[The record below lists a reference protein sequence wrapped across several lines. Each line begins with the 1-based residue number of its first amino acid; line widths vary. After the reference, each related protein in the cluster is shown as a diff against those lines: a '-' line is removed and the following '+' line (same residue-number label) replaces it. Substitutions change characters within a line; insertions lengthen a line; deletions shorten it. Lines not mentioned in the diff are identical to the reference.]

1 MSDRFIS
8 PRWRKIIRDLSSNR
22 TRTILVIASIAV
34 GIFAVGT
41 VQHLRT
47 VILAEMQAIYDQSGA
62 SQITFIVPNV
72 DNETLEA
79 VRRMPEVAAAE
90 GRSSLGLNVAI
101 TPNEW
106 TSISVNVI
114 DDFEANTVNY
124 LLPAGDL
131 VDHPN
136 FGVERTR
143 WPEKDEIIL
152 ERASLDAADALP
164 AELQVGDELL
174 MENEAGKQRQLTV
187 TGAVYDPNGFP
198 AAFTGRASG
207 YVTRETFERLGGS
220 TTYSQILVRV
230 NGTPEEQLD
239 SDYITGIAN
248 RVQDKLERGGFTVQN
263 FFVPEPGELL
273 FQNIFDSIALLLT
286 PLGLLALFLSG
297 FLVINTIS
305 ALMAQ
310 QVRQIGV
317 MKSVGARR
325 RQIIRMYLGAVL
337 IYSLLALLV
346 AVPLTMLVTGAV
358 LQFAGSYINI
368 TFPAFSLPLSV
379 FLLQFGVGVLVPL
392 LAALRPVLRG
402 AGITVRVA
410 LADTGVGTFSV
421 DLLDRILA
429 RIQGLSRPLQLSLR
443 NTFRR
448 RARLAL
454 TLLMLVLGGM
464 LFMTI
469 GSVRASLTSL
479 IEAGLSYNNYDI
491 QVGFSGVYRT
501 NRIEQT
507 LMQVPGVDSVETWV
521 QGLGTRKRPDGTESN
536 TITAIGVPANSE
548 MVKPTLSE
556 GRWLLPDD
564 KNAIVISTQLL
575 TTDDDIAVGDP
586 IVLEFDDREAEW
598 VVVGVVQVLSG
609 PPNFIPAYINYPYFS
624 RYIGNVEQGDS
635 TQIKIVQ
642 NSEYTPESVATAI
655 EETLE
660 AQGFNVAEVFTI
672 NLIRRI
678 SGGIFDIIVYLLS
691 AMGVLIATVG
701 ALGLTGTMST
711 NVLERT
717 REIGVMRA
725 IGATDSAIQRIVV
738 AEGILIGLIS
748 WGIGAALAYPAG
760 AAISS
765 GVGQVLFSTS
775 LPYTFSSTGLVTWF
789 FIVSLLAT
797 LASFLPARNASKLTV
812 REVLA
817 YE

>member
-1 MSDRFIS
+1 MLIR

-22 TRTILVIASIAV
+22 ARTILVVASIAV

-47 VILAEMQAIYDQSGA
+47 VILAEMQTIYDQSGS
-62 SQITFIVPNV
+62 SQATLIVPGV
-72 DNETLEA
+72 DENTLDA
-79 VRRMPEVAAAE
+79 IRRMPEVAAAE
-90 GRSSLGLNVAI
+90 GRSSLSLNVAI
-101 TPNEW
+101 SPTEW
-106 TSISVNVI
+106 KSFSVTVV

-124 LLPAGDL
+124 LLPAGPLADQPDL
-131 VDHPN
+131 
-136 FGVERTR
+136 GVAETR
-143 WPEKDEIIL
+143 WPEKDEILL

-164 AELQVGDELL
+164 PGLQVGDSLL
-174 MENEAGKQRQLTV
+174 VENEAGRQRSLALSGV
-187 TGAVYDPNGFP
+187 IYDPNGFP
-198 AAFTGRASG
+198 AAFTGSASG
-207 YVTRETFERLGGS
+207 YVNRETFTRLGGS
-220 TTYSQILVRV
+220 NTYSQVILRFT
-230 NGTPEEQLD
+230 GTPQQLLD
-239 SDYITGIAN
+239 IDYVTEMAN
-248 RVQDKLERGGFTVQN
+248 RVQSKVERGGFTVQN
-263 FFVPEPGELL
+263 LFVPEPGELL

-317 MKSVGARR
+317 MKTVGARR
-325 RQIIRMYLGAVL
+325 IQIIRMYLGAVL
-337 IYSLLALLV
+337 IYSVLALLV
-346 AVPLTMLVTGAV
+346 AIPLTMVVTGAV

-368 TFPAFSLPLSV
+368 TFPAISLPLSV
-379 FLLQFGVGVLVPL
+379 FLLQLAVGVLIPL
-392 LAALRPVLRG
+392 LAALWPVLRG
-402 AGITVRVA
+402 AAVTVREA
-410 LADTGVGTFSV
+410 LADTGVGTFSI
-421 DLLDRILA
+421 DLLDRILSQI
-429 RIQGLSRPLQLSLR
+429 RGLSRPLQLSLR

-448 RARLAL
+448 RARLIL
-454 TLLMLVLGGM
+454 TLIMLVLGGM

-491 QVGFSGVYRT
+491 QISFTGTYRID
-501 NRIEQT
+501 RIEQS
-507 LMQVPGVDSVETWV
+507 LLQVPGVASVETWTQT
-521 QGLGTRKRPDGTESN
+521 QGVRKRPDGTESN
-536 TITAIGVPANSE
+536 SITAVGVPAESE
-548 MVKPTLSE
+548 MVKPTITD
-556 GRWLLPDD
+556 GRWLLPED
-564 KNAIVISTQLL
+564 KNGIVISTQLL
-575 TTDDDIAVGDP
+575 TTDEIAVGDT
-586 IVLEFDDREAEW
+586 IVLEFNGQEGEW

-624 RYIGNVEQGDS
+624 RYTGNVMRGDS
-635 TQIKIVQ
+635 TQVKIVPDQ
-642 NSEYTPESVATAI
+642 GYTQEGVATAI
-655 EETLE
+655 QEALE
-660 AQGFNVAEVFTI
+660 AEGYKVGQVFTI

-725 IGATDSAIQRIVV
+725 IGATDGAIQRIVIT
-738 AEGILIGLIS
+738 EGVLIGLIS
-748 WGIGAALAYPAG
+748 WVIGAALAYPAG
-760 AAISS
+760 AAISA
-765 GVGQVLFSTS
+765 GVGQVLFSTD
-775 LPYTFSSTGLVTWF
+775 LPYTFSGTGVVSWF
-789 FIVSLLAT
+789 FIVSILAT

>member
-1 MSDRFIS
+1 MPIS

-22 TRTILVIASIAV
+22 TRTILVVASIAV

-47 VILAEMQAIYDQSGA
+47 VILDEMQAIYQQSGSA
-62 SQITFIVPNV
+62 HANLIAPGV
-72 DNETLEA
+72 DDATLDA
-79 VRRMPEVAAAE
+79 IRRMPEVAAAE
-90 GRSSLGLNVAI
+90 GRASLGLNVAVA
-101 TPNEW
+101 PDVW
-106 TSISVNVI
+106 QSFNVTLI
-114 DDFEANTVNY
+114 DDFSNNTVNY

-131 VDHPN
+131 TNHPS
-136 FGVERTR
+136 FGVDETR

-164 AELQVGDELL
+164 ANLQVGDGLL
-174 MENEAGKQRQLTV
+174 VENEAGKRRTLRV
-187 TGAVYDPNGFP
+187 SGAVYDPTGFP
-198 AAFTGRASG
+198 AAFTGSASG
-207 YVTRETFERLGGS
+207 YVDRETFIRLGGTS
-220 TTYSQILVRV
+220 TYSQIVLRV
-230 NGTPEEQLD
+230 NGTPEQILD
-239 SDYITGIAN
+239 KEYITEIAN
-248 RVQDKLERGGFTVQN
+248 KVQNKLERGGFAVQQL
-263 FFVPEPGELL
+263 FIPEPGELL
-273 FQNIFDSIALLLT
+273 FQNIFDSISLLLA

-317 MKSVGARR
+317 MKSIGARR
-325 RQIIRMYLGAVL
+325 YQIIRMYLGAVL
-337 IYSLLALLV
+337 VYSLLALLI
-346 AVPLTMLVTGAV
+346 AIPLTMVVTGGI

-368 TFPAFSLPLSV
+368 TFPALSLPLSV
-379 FLLQFGVGVLVPL
+379 FLLQLGVGLLIPL
-392 LAALRPVLRG
+392 LAALWPVLRG
-402 AGITVRVA
+402 AAITVRVA
-410 LADTGVGTFSV
+410 LADTGVGSFSV
-421 DLLDRILA
+421 DLLDQILA
-429 RIQGLSRPLQLSLR
+429 RIRGLSRPAQISLR

-491 QVGFSGVYRT
+491 QISFGGTYRI

-507 LMQVPGVDSVETWV
+507 LSQVPGVASVETWA
-521 QGLGTRKRPDGTESN
+521 QSLGTRIRPDGTESS
-536 TITAIGVPANSE
+536 TITAIGLPAESD
-548 MVKPTLSE
+548 MVKPTLVE

-564 KNAIVISTQLL
+564 KNALVISTRLL
-575 TTDDDIAVGDP
+575 TDSADADITVGDT
-586 IVLEFDDREAEW
+586 LLMDFYGQEGEW

-609 PPNFIPAYINYPYFS
+609 PPNFIPVYVNYPYFS
-624 RYIGNVEQGDS
+624 RYTGNVMRGDS
-635 TQIKIVQ
+635 TQVKIVPG
-642 NSEYTPESVATAI
+642 SEYTPESVATAVQ
-655 EETLE
+655 E
-660 AQGFNVAEVFTI
+660 ALDAEGYNVGQVFTI

-678 SGGIFDIIVYLLS
+678 SGGIFDIIIYLLS

-725 IGATDSAIQRIVV
+725 IGATDNAIQRIVII
-738 AEGILIGLIS
+738 EGVLIGLIS
-748 WGIGAALAYPAG
+748 WFIGAALAYPAG

-765 GVGQVLFSTS
+765 GVGQVLFNTD

-789 FIVSLLAT
+789 FIVAVLAMM
-797 LASFLPARNASKLTV
+797 ASFLPARNASKLTV